1 MIYQTKRED
10 FARFTSEENFKK
22 IVELDNIGDFL
33 NHLQSNFLDLDAII
47 KENGEAA
54 KYSELLTDIKRAM
67 ALLNA
72 KNVKKGCN
80 IGILFNNSYSFVVN
94 ALAVMAYGAVAVLL
108 PIQLDEKIVFGCSK
122 KYVLAGLIYEQ
133 ALVEKV
139 KLINPNE
146 CLLVSSEEVFAAQP
160 LEIEKF
166 EILDKKLPAAIIMTG
181 GTSGRS
187 KGALLSHEALLA
199 GTVNGCYGIK
209 EFMHLRYYCLLP
221 LTHVFGFIR
230 NVMTCLFTGSVIMF
244 NQNKKLMFNEMQA
257 FKPTILVIVPALAEL
272 FLNLSRAYGKAMLGG
287 ELHTII
293 CGAAFVPP
301 YLTKE
306 WNKLGVVL
314 FPGYG
319 LTESANLVSGNPMPL
334 EYPDSVGMLFP
345 HQEAKVVNDELY
357 LKGNNIMIQY
367 FNEPEENPLAFD
379 EEGWFKTGDLVRF
392 DEHQNLYIIGRSKD
406 VIVLN
411 NGENVSPAYI
421 EGKIDELPF
430 IQDCLVTEAVSEFG
444 AQILQVEVLLRP
456 AVANALGLSP
466 EALKEYV
473 EQEIEKVNQTLLDYE
488 RVSKIIIRDKDFDRT
503 PAMKIIRPKKVF

>member
-10 FARFTSEENFKK
+10 FARFTSKENFEK

-33 NHLQSNFLDLDAII
+33 NHIQKNFLDLDAII
-47 KENGEAA
+47 KENGEVA
-54 KYSELLTDIKRAM
+54 KYSELLVDIRKAM
-67 ALLNA
+67 NLLKLKGVQPG
-72 KNVKKGCN
+72 KNV
-80 IGILFNNSYSFVVN
+80 GILFTNSYSFVVS
-94 ALAVMAYGAVAVLL
+94 ALAVMAHGSVAVLL
-108 PIQLDEKIVFGCSK
+108 PVHLDEKIVFGCSK
-122 KYVLAGLIYEQ
+122 KYVLSALIYGDG
-133 ALVEKV
+133 LVDKV
-139 KLINPNE
+139 KLINPAE
-146 CLLVSSEEVFAAQP
+146 CLLMSSSDVYASEP
-160 LEIEKF
+160 LELKEF
-166 EILDKKLPAAIIMTG
+166 APLKKELPAAVIMTG

-187 KGALLSHEALLA
+187 KGALLTHENLLA

-244 NQNKKLMFNEMQA
+244 NQDKRLMFNEMQA
-257 FKPTILVIVPALAEL
+257 FKPTIFVIVPALAEL

-287 ELHTII
+287 EFHTII

-301 YLTKE
+301 YLIKE
-306 WNKLGVVL
+306 WDKLGVTL

-334 EYPDSVGMLFP
+334 EYPQSVGMLFP
-345 HQEAKVVNDELY
+345 HQQAKVVNGELL

-430 IQDCLVTEAVSEFG
+430 IQDCLVTEGQSEHG

-456 AVANALGLSP
+456 AVANQLGLQGA
-466 EALKEYV
+466 ELQKYV
-473 EQEIEKVNQTLLDYE
+473 EAEIEKVNQTLLGFE
-488 RVSKIIIRDKDFDRT
+488 RVSKVIIRDKDFDRT